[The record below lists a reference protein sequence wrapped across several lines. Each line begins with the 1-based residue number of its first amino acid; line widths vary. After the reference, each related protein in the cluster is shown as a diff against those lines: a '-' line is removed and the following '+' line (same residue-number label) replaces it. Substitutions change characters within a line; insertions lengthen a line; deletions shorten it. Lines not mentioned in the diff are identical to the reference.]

1 MADGSCPLFSLSMY
15 LSVSMSI
22 FHCRSLLILFSLLCL
37 NHHTSI
43 LLSNIRQTA
52 SHFFVSHLF
61 AVNSSTLLLIAW
73 QAYRGDQTHGKHAL
87 HKSLTQ
93 IQVKK
98 KKRFFKTFST

>member
-1 MADGSCPLFSLSMY
+1 MADGSCPLFSLSMH

-22 FHCRSLLILFSLLCL
+22 FHCRSLPSRSLLILFSLLCL

-61 AVNSSTLLLIAW
+61 AVNSSTLSLIAW
-73 QAYRGDQTHGKHAL
+73 QAYRGDQKHGKHAL

-93 IQVKK
+93 IQVRKK
-98 KKRFFKTFST
+98 NDF